1 MMSPLVGLQD
11 VEGLQYKL
19 NQLILCSN
27 QLLEVDG
34 VVGVIIATDG
44 LAVAR
49 IVPCVHHLTG

>member
-1 MMSPLVGLQD
+1 MMSPLVGLQV

-19 NQLILCSN
+19 HQLILCSN

-34 VVGVIIATDG
+34 VVGVIIATDR

-49 IVPCVHHLTG
+49 IVPCVHHLIG